1 MPDHKDIQKLLL
13 RMVQLIVDHP
23 EDVAIEAV
31 HEDEDKI
38 SIFRIKVNPLDVGE
52 VIGRQARNVHSLRI
66 LAGAMGMK
74 LRWRYLVEIDED
86 VRSELPILTTEKP
99 SSLISVSC

>member
-1 MPDHKDIQKLLL
+1 MPDHKDSQKLLL

-38 SIFRIKVNPLDVGE
+38 SIFRIKVNPLDVGK

-74 LRWRYLVEIDED
+74 ARWRYLIEVEED
-86 VRSELPILTTEKP
+86 IRFST
-99 SSLISVSC
+99 SS